1 MRVFLTLF
9 LVCFL
14 ALCGWLIVRCVLAE
28 GICSAEGLC
37 ILLQQTQGDSRSAET
52 TQPLQETRLEAAEV
66 VGFDAD
72 PGRPQQ
78 VVLGS
83 TDPKS
88 GFEFELE
95 MSSKGAAIRTATFS
109 RFDDRDHEAPQPL
122 VALGPVEGE
131 LSLANREFIFVEQK
145 LQLRLQGL
153 HWASAGM
160 SRNQDG
166 SEAVTFEAVIKAKAS
181 NAPVVRLTKTYRVHK
196 GSYMLDCDL
205 TVENLSSGGQKVRYN
220 IAGPMGIGR
229 EGFRSDMR
237 KVVGGFIGAGPKDEP
252 TGERYEITKY
262 GQKKEFEEKR
272 IEGVGSF
279 LWAAV
284 VNKYFAAILVP
295 VAQAGEEYCGW
306 VKDKRALFYNADGQK
321 HTGDEN
327 IGVLLKTAPVALAP
341 AGQGG
346 SKRDY
351 RFQLYLGPKDKSRF
365 DKNELYHS
373 LGFVQTIDFMAC
385 CCPAAIIRPIAFG
398 IMATMKWMYGFIG
411 NYGVVIIILV
421 VVIRIVIHPLT
432 KKSQVS
438 MSKMTKLGPRAEEI
452 KKKYADNKAE
462 LNKQLMALYREQG
475 ASPIMGM
482 LPMMAQLPILI
493 ALWSAIYT
501 SIDLRGAPFL
511 PFWITDL
518 SVPDALIRFSTIT
531 MPLLGWK
538 VESLNLLPILMGVA
552 MYLQQKLMPSPAAA
566 SASPQAAQ
574 QQKMMMIM
582 MP

>member
-1 MRVFLTLF
+1 
-9 LVCFL
+9 
-14 ALCGWLIVRCVLAE
+14 
-28 GICSAEGLC
+28 
-37 ILLQQTQGDSRSAET
+37 
-52 TQPLQETRLEAAEV
+52 
-66 VGFDAD
+66 
-72 PGRPQQ
+72 
-78 VVLGS
+78 
-83 TDPKS
+83 S
-88 GFEFELE
+88 GFH
-95 MSSKGAAIRTATFS
+95 
-109 RFDDRDHEAPQPL
+109 DRDYQAPQPL
-122 VALGPVEGE
+122 IALAPVENE

-153 HWASAGM
+153 HWASPGM
-160 SRNQDG
+160 SRDEDG
-166 SEAVTFEAVIKAKAS
+166 SQAASFEAVIKVRET
-181 NAPVVRLTKTYRVHK
+181 NEPVVKLTKTYRVHP
-196 GSYMLDCDL
+196 GSYLLDCDL
-205 TVENLSSGGQKVRYN
+205 TVENLSSAAQKVRYN
-220 IAGPMGIGR
+220 LAGPIGIGR

-237 KVVGGFIGAGPKDEP
+237 KVVAGFKDAGARGEV
-252 TGERYEITKY
+252 TGELYDINKFD
-262 GQKKEFEEKR
+262 QKKTFEEKR

-279 LWAAV
+279 LWAAA

-295 VAQAGEEYCGW
+295 VAGPDEEYCGW
-306 VKDKRALFYNADGQK
+306 VKDRAALFYNADGQK
-321 HTGDEN
+321 RSGDEN
-327 IGVLLKTAPVALAP
+327 IGVLVRTASVPLDP
-341 AGQGG
+341 AGQ
-346 SKRDY
+346 SQSTKDY
-351 RFQLYLGPKDKSRF
+351 RFQLYLGPKDKSLFEKDEFYR
-365 DKNELYHS
+365 S

-398 IMATMKWMYGFIG
+398 IMATMKWMYGFIP

-421 VVIRIVIHPLT
+421 VLIRIVIHPLT

-462 LNKQLMALYREQG
+462 LNKHLMALYREQG

-482 LPMMAQLPILI
+482 LPMMAQMPILI
-493 ALWSAIYT
+493 ALWSSIYT

-531 MPLLGWK
+531 IPLLGWK

-582 MP
+582 MPIFLPLVLYNGPSGVNLYFMTSTFAGIIEQKVIRKHIREKEEAEAQGLVAATSKTGGKARKKKPKPFYRSH